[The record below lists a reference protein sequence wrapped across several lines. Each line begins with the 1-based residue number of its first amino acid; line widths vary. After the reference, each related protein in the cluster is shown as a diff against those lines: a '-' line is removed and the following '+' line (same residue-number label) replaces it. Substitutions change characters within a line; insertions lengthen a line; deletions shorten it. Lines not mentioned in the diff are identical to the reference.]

1 MGAPLRL
8 LQLVADTDAG
18 TAQSRALALHKALAE
33 RGQEVRTLAV
43 APGRS
48 GELAATLPVLAP
60 GRRSVAALTAVRAEA
75 RWADVVLFH
84 DVAALPPGIGWL
96 RSLPRV
102 VLVSEGDPD
111 DRRLHTLPRLGEAL
125 VLRTDPARP
134 GAPKV
139 QHPTLQLP
147 EGSGAAELAELL
159 VAHLSPR

>member
-18 TAQSRALALHKALAE
+18 PTQSRALALHEALAA

-48 GELAATLPVLAP
+48 GELAAMLPVLAP
-60 GRRSVAALTAVRAEA
+60 GRRSFAALSAVRAEA

-84 DVAALPPGIGWL
+84 DTAALPPGVARL

-102 VLVSEGDPD
+102 VVVSDGEPPE
-111 DRRLHTLPRLGEAL
+111 RRLRAL
-125 VLRTDPARP
+125 RGQVLVVRADPATP
-134 GAPKV
+134 DAPRATGT
-139 QHPTLQLP
+139 TLQVP
-147 EGSGAAELAELL
+147 AGSGPSELADLL
-159 VAHLSPR
+159 LEHLSPR